1 MKWNELEP
9 DNKRPPIE
17 QLTPLISFV
26 DAVRVLVQ
34 EDSPQP
40 FVFFSEPARGRV
52 MEHAHSDN
60 VELGGLLVGA
70 VYGRKPDNGAIAIR
84 IHEAVPSE
92 NFESTS
98 VSLNMSPDVWQ
109 KAACYRDQGL
119 CVVGWYHTHPN
130 LGAFFSGTD
139 RSTQRGFFR
148 EPYSLGL
155 VVDPIRGEEAW
166 FIGPTSE
173 PLSAARIAR
182 MGAHSSSRQDPKATG
197 LTYITRYCKNV

>member
-9 DNKRPPIE
+9 DSKRLPIE
-17 QLTPLISFV
+17 NLTPRLGFV
-26 DAVRVLVQ
+26 DAVRVLTL

-40 FVFFSEPARGRV
+40 FVFFSQAARERV
-52 MEHAHSDN
+52 MEHAHSSN

-70 VYGRKPDNGAIAIR
+70 VYGRKPGNGAIAIH

-92 NFESTS
+92 DFESTS

-130 LGAFFSGTD
+130 LGAYFSGTD

-166 FIGPTSE
+166 FIGPASE
-173 PLSAARIAR
+173 PLSAAHLAR

-197 LTYITRYCKNV
+197 LHVYHQVL